1 MRWPAAYGLL
11 LLCVAGCAPHGQGTA
26 PSKEPRVSPSAS
38 SGLPPIT
45 IHSHGKSNEPV
56 RIVEQ
61 QGNKKIY
68 ELQAQSTESSM
79 ESQSQ
84 FRGTFSKTHV
94 TFYGSDGSNLVGDAP
109 LTTIDKAT
117 QRVVMQGGVVGKTND
132 GMILR
137 CDELQYNRST
147 GQLHG
152 IGNVHII
159 SAQGYSLT
167 GGSFTS
173 DLKLTHVHMQ

>member
-1 MRWPAAYGLL
+1 M
-11 LLCVAGCAPHGQGTA
+11 
-26 PSKEPRVSPSAS
+26 
-38 SGLPPIT
+38 PPIT
-45 IHSHGKSNEPV
+45 IHSHGKNNEPV

-94 TFYGSDGSNLVGDAP
+94 TFYAADGSSLVGDAP

-117 QRVVMQGGVVGKTND
+117 QQVVMQGGVRGKTSD
-132 GMILR
+132 GMVLR
-137 CDELQYNRST
+137 CDTLQYDRAT
-147 GQLHG
+147 GSLHG
-152 IGNVHII
+152 SGNVHII
-159 SAQGYSLT
+159 SSQGYSLT